1 LQKSLNLQNDLLAA
15 SAQSVHAQTLPLHQ
29 SLFSGCRVYHW
40 RHRSSKALGGMDSEP
55 LTIQV
60 FHKEAEAW
68 MDCEGLPAVASH
80 CDCSEVW
87 EYDTS
92 NFTMPEWHSAITERK
107 TPYNRKSQGSKR
119 MNNFHFSWR
128 VPRSRRPF
136 QTRNHKEIV
145 RDERRRRRMARRDA
159 EIKVCHVARQKLSLN
174 SSLWLLGPGSQP
186 QPGPKPFDS

>member
-1 LQKSLNLQNDLLAA
+1 MVTIHCPLEWLGSIFCAVETYSLSSPPHSCRPNKMRSA
-15 SAQSVHAQTLPLHQ
+15 SPREHGRRVCKNRSIYKMICWPLRPNQ
-29 SLFSGCRVYHW
+29 FMLRLCLCIKVCFPGCRVYHW

-107 TPYNRKSQGSKR
+107 RLT
-119 MNNFHFSWR
+119 
-128 VPRSRRPF
+128 
-136 QTRNHKEIV
+136 I
-145 RDERRRRRMARRDA
+145 ARA
-159 EIKVCHVARQKLSLN
+159 KAAK
-174 SSLWLLGPGSQP
+174 G
-186 QPGPKPFDS
+186 